1 MKQRA
6 KNTYLEWASEGRSG
20 LLLYIIGFILVLV
33 ISLIIGQM
41 FTVVGGLLIPST
53 SPVATIFKTNFFGF
67 LFSFIAIPIIVRLLH
82 NRPWW
87 SVAMPERR
95 LDSRRFAIGFIS
107 VLFVLIVLQIVG
119 YLTSPEV
126 YHYNGFDPA
135 QWIPLFFLA
144 VIAFFVQASTEEM
157 VYRGYITQFIYRF
170 SKSPWLF
177 LPISAL
183 IFSVPHFGNISG
195 ASGVFAILPYFEMG
209 LMFGWLAYRSGSLW
223 MGIGGHV
230 ANNWFVTLFVGS
242 DAENLKKLSLFT
254 TMSSQNHSSP
264 ADQSL
269 SSLLFCL
276 ASILVAELLMR
287 LTGTKVQQINEQ
299 NPSL

>member
-1 MKQRA
+1 MKQRV

-20 LLLYIIGFILVLV
+20 LLLYILGFILVLA

-53 SPVATIFKTNFFGF
+53 SPMATIFKTNFFGF
-67 LFSFIAIPIIVRLLH
+67 LFSFTAIPIMVRLLH

-95 LDSRRFAIGFIS
+95 LDYKRFAIGLIS
-107 VLFVLIVLQIVG
+107 TLAVLIVLQIVG
-119 YLTSPEV
+119 YISRPEQ
-126 YHYNGFDPA
+126 YHYNGFDPT

-183 IFSVPHFGNISG
+183 IFSLPHFGNISG
-195 ASGVFAILPYFEMG
+195 ASGVFAIMPYLEMG

-223 MGIGGHV
+223 MGIGAHV

-254 TMSSQNHSSP
+254 TISSQSHSSP

-269 SSLLFCL
+269 SSLVFCL
-276 ASILVAELLMR
+276 ATILVAELIMR
-287 LTGTKVQQINEQ
+287 LTRTKVQGIKEKNAD
-299 NPSL
+299 L